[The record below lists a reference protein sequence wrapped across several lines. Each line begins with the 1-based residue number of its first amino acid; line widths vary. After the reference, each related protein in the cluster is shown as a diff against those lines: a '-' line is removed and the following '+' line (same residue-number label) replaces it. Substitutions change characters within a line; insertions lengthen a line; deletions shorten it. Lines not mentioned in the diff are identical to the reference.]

1 VGRSERKEN
10 KAAALKAIRDVDRKL
25 DKIREQIRALG
36 WITLNKPIRDGWK
49 KIYRIPLEYAN
60 DPVMGEIYL
69 EMLPLFQNSVYCKD
83 KGFMTKPTRKRRI
96 PIPINLFPLPIARS
110 KWKQLSPRLKKM
122 FVWEIR
128 SLDEAYQS
136 RRIPVEIKHSPV
148 ELKGYFPKSIH
159 MAEEVMV
166 RNYITRIQLVDPT
179 LESQKKELEDWMEHH
194 QGWEILGNRN
204 GRNQSKYWGKGYKE
218 VLNISERTRLESE
231 VHKDLVEYS
240 IGLVKGG
247 IDV

>member
-1 VGRSERKEN
+1 MY
-10 KAAALKAIRDVDRKL
+10 
-25 DKIREQIRALG
+25 KISQG
-36 WITLNKPIRDGWK
+36 
-49 KIYRIPLEYAN
+49 YAN
-60 DPVMGEIYL
+60 DPSMSEVYL

-83 KGFMTKPTRKRRI
+83 KGFMTKLTKRRRI
-96 PIPINLFPLPIARS
+96 PIPINLFPLPIEKS

-122 FVWEIR
+122 FVWDKRTI
-128 SLDEAYQS
+128 DESYQS
-136 RRIPVEIKHSPV
+136 LRIPKELRHSPEV
-148 ELKGYFPKSIH
+148 MKGYFPKSIH

-166 RNYITRIQLVDPT
+166 RNYITRIQLVDPS
-179 LESQKKELEDWMEHH
+179 LESQRKELEDWMEHH

-204 GRNQSKYWGKGYKE
+204 GHNQSKGWVKGYKG